1 MLMLQVKFGLFR
13 FGKMTAT
20 VVICEMVCPD
30 ANNPLKPLV
39 REMRIPAITSDKKR
53 PPITG

>member
-1 MLMLQVKFGLFR
+1 MLQVKFGLFR

-20 VVICEMVCPD
+20 VVICEMACPD
-30 ANNPLKPLV
+30 AINPLKPLV